1 MEISVIFLFLARVI
15 FMSLQSLR
23 FLLLSSLGCCLFLSN
38 AVAFAQVV
46 VPTIPSGSSTTVP
59 SGSTKIPSGSSTTVP
74 SGSTKI
80 PSGSSTT
87 IPTSTTV
94 NSSKRFS
101 CQSNNGQP
109 TVMYQPQSQ
118 PGQYF
123 AWAAPQ
129 NLGGGWDAQKRCEAI
144 ASRLELYRPDGL
156 QELQI
161 AVENNENI
169 ICVTTEAQP
178 SCRIVLTVPR
188 GKDPYN
194 IRNSVFQNITT
205 ADSGKQTI
213 AVNTYTN
220 RNQGDGDSLYTLGQ
234 TLLGGNNQV
243 SSSKNGINLK
253 PYLDPKDGGNGR
265 NLKNGVR
272 IKGNT
277 TQQSLLVSILVNF
290 VN

>member
-1 MEISVIFLFLARVI
+1 MEISVIFLFLTRVI

-23 FLLLSSLGCCLFLSN
+23 FLLLSSLGCSVFFGN

-46 VPTIPSGSSTTVP
+46 VPTVPSGSSTTVP
-59 SGSTKIPSGSSTTVP
+59 SGSSTTV
-74 SGSTKI
+74 

-94 NSSKRFS
+94 ESSKRFS
-101 CQSNNGQP
+101 CQYNNGQP

-118 PGQYF
+118 AGKYF

-129 NLGGGWDAQKRCEAI
+129 KLGGGWDAQKRCDAI

-169 ICVTTEAQP
+169 ICVTTEAN
-178 SCRIVLTVPR
+178 SNCRIVLTVPR
-188 GKDPYN
+188 GKDPYT
-194 IRNSVFQNITT
+194 IRNSVFQNLTT
-205 ADSGKQTI
+205 ADSGQQTI

-220 RNQGDGDSLYTLGQ
+220 RNRGDRDSLYSLGQ

-243 SSSKNGINLK
+243 SSSRNGINLK
-253 PYLDPKDGGNGR
+253 PYLDPKDGGTGR

-277 TQQSLLVSILVNF
+277 TRQSPARLNPGRF
-290 VN
+290 R